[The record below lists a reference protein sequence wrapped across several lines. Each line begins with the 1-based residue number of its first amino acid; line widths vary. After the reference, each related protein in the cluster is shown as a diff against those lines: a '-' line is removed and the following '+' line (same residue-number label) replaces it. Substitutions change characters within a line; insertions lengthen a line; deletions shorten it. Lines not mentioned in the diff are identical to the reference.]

1 MPKANS
7 VNIEG
12 RVSFEKTFDKMQ
24 SFSLSHSRSKKNKET
39 GEWENIGYVNLD
51 IKHFDMNNLVK
62 NGDIIEI
69 EGYFDVNNE
78 YTDKNGNKISRP
90 SIVATS
96 IKKVNFPKEEKTEE
110 LKTEE
115 PIDLSTIPF

>member
-24 SFSLSHSRSKKNKET
+24 AFSLSHSRSKKDKET

-96 IKKVNFPKEEKTEE
+96 IKKVNFPKEEKSEE
-110 LKTEE
+110 PKTEE

>member
-39 GEWENIGYVNLD
+39 GERENVGY
-51 IKHFDMNNLVK
+51 I
-62 NGDIIEI
+62 
-69 EGYFDVNNE
+69 NNE
-78 YTDKNGNKISRP
+78 YTDKNGNKISKP
-90 SIVATS
+90 SIIATS
-96 IKKVNFPKEEKTEE
+96 IKKVNFSKEEKTEE
-110 LKTEE
+110 PKAEE

>member
-39 GEWENIGYVNLD
+39 GEWENIGYANLD

-62 NGDIIEI
+62 NGDIVEI
-69 EGYFDVNNE
+69 EGYFDINNE
-78 YTDKNGNKISRP
+78 YTDKNGNKISKP
-90 SIVATS
+90 SIIATS

-110 LKTEE
+110 PKTEE

>member
-39 GEWENIGYVNLD
+39 GEWENIGYANLD

-62 NGDIIEI
+62 NGDIVEI
-69 EGYFDVNNE
+69 EGYFDINNE
-78 YTDKNGNKISRP
+78 YTDKNGNKISKP
-90 SIVATS
+90 SIIATS
-96 IKKVNFPKEEKTEE
+96 IKKVNFSKEEKAEE
-110 LKTEE
+110 PKTEE

>member
-24 SFSLSHSRSKKNKET
+24 GFNLSHSRSKKNKET

-62 NGDIIEI
+62 NGDIVEI

-96 IKKVNFPKEEKTEE
+96 IKKVNFPKEEKIEE
-110 LKTEE
+110 PKTEE

>member
-1 MPKANS
+1 MKKLL
-7 VNIEG
+7 IKCK
-12 RVSFEKTFDKMQ
+12 VSTF
-24 SFSLSHSRSKKNKET
+24 L
-39 GEWENIGYVNLD
+39 I
-51 IKHFDMNNLVK
+51 LV
-62 NGDIIEI
+62 EI

-96 IKKVNFPKEEKTEE
+96 IKKVNFPKEEKIEE
-110 LKTEE
+110 PKTEE